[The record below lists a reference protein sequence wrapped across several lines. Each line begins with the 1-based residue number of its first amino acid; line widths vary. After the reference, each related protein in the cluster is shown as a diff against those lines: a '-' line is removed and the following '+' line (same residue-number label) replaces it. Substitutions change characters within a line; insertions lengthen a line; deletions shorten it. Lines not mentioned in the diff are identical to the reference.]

1 MQKKYRKFKEIDGTH
16 PWRNVSPDGYVDY
29 RVRYRPHGRVL
40 FFNFPLAKEMGLVK
54 TEAPDVLEKA
64 LETAILET
72 FSLQIINEYDLQQ
85 HNKFPSNLVRP
96 NAFMATRYLQTQ
108 HANKQGK
115 TSGDG
120 RSIWNGCLRNKG
132 MTFDISSRGTGATIL
147 SPGAQEVADGVV
159 KTGDDTLWLR
169 VRTR

>member
-1 MQKKYRKFKEIDGTH
+1 MQRKYRKFKEIDGTH

-54 TEAPDVLEKA
+54 NEALEVLDKE

-85 HNKFPSNLVRP
+85 NNKFPSSLVRP
-96 NAFMATRYLQTQ
+96 NVYMATRYLQTQ
-108 HANKQGK
+108 HTNKQGK

-120 RSIWNGCLRNKG
+120 RSIWNGCLRNEG

-147 SPGAQEVADGVV
+147 SPGAQEVDDGVV
-159 KTGDDTLWLR
+159 KTGDDTHGPL
-169 VRTR
+169 

>member
-1 MQKKYRKFKEIDGTH
+1 M
-16 PWRNVSPDGYVDY
+16 DY

-85 HNKFPSNLVRP
+85 HNKIPLEFGSPKRLHGYALPADAACKQARQNIR
-96 NAFMATRYLQTQ
+96 RRQEYLEWMF
-108 HANKQGK
+108 KK
-115 TSGDG
+115 
-120 RSIWNGCLRNKG
+120 
-132 MTFDISSRGTGATIL
+132 
-147 SPGAQEVADGVV
+147 
-159 KTGDDTLWLR
+159 
-169 VRTR
+169 